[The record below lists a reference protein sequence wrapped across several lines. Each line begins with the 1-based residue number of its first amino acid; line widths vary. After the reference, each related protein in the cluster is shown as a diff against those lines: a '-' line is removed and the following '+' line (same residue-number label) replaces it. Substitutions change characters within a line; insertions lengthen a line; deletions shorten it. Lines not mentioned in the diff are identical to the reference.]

1 MFYLDVLY
9 CATVTIQQLVHTIE
23 RYKYGK
29 KKKQKKKTKN
39 KQRDIKTSV
48 VEHEMKLKRSPS
60 HPHGIKGNKRIT
72 SPLIKY
78 AFCFYLHTDSL
89 KRSVKDV
96 EDEQSESTAVT
107 RNVFL
112 LPVKSKVDSS
122 SVGFFFTLQP
132 YTNFFVFSFH
142 WYKVCLDTSLKKTKN
157 KTKTS
162 KITLVGQTSEPSLRP
177 KK

>member
-1 MFYLDVLY
+1 
-9 CATVTIQQLVHTIE
+9 
-23 RYKYGK
+23 
-29 KKKQKKKTKN
+29 
-39 KQRDIKTSV
+39 
-48 VEHEMKLKRSPS
+48 MKLKRSPS

-122 SVGFFFTLQP
+122 SVGFFHPTAL
-132 YTNFFVFSFH
+132 YKLFVFSFH
-142 WYKVCLDTSLKKTKN
+142 WYKVCLDTSLKKKEEKKNVQNYTRGTNKRTFSETKKIKN
-157 KTKTS
+157 KISGATMS
-162 KITLVGQTSEPSLRP
+162 MHV
-177 KK
+177 

>member
-1 MFYLDVLY
+1 
-9 CATVTIQQLVHTIE
+9 
-23 RYKYGK
+23 
-29 KKKQKKKTKN
+29 
-39 KQRDIKTSV
+39 
-48 VEHEMKLKRSPS
+48 MKLKRSPS

-89 KRSVKDV
+89 KRSVKVV

-122 SVGFFFTLQP
+122 SVGFFSPYSPLQTFLFSP
-132 YTNFFVFSFH
+132 FSSPGHFFKKKKEKKVQNYTRGTNKRTFSE
-142 WYKVCLDTSLKKTKN
+142 TKKIKN
-157 KTKTS
+157 KIRKVA
-162 KITLVGQTSEPSLRP
+162 LP
-177 KK
+177 

>member
-1 MFYLDVLY
+1 
-9 CATVTIQQLVHTIE
+9 
-23 RYKYGK
+23 
-29 KKKQKKKTKN
+29 
-39 KQRDIKTSV
+39 
-48 VEHEMKLKRSPS
+48 MKLKRSPS

-89 KRSVKDV
+89 KRSVKVV

-122 SVGFFFTLQP
+122 SVGFFSTLQP

-142 WYKVCLDTSLKKTKN
+142 WYKVCLDTSLKKEKKKNVQNYTHGTNKRTFSETKKN
-157 KTKTS
+157 KK
-162 KITLVGQTSEPSLRP
+162 
-177 KK
+177 

>member
-1 MFYLDVLY
+1 
-9 CATVTIQQLVHTIE
+9 
-23 RYKYGK
+23 
-29 KKKQKKKTKN
+29 
-39 KQRDIKTSV
+39 
-48 VEHEMKLKRSPS
+48 MKLKRSPS

-89 KRSVKDV
+89 KRSVKVV

-122 SVGFFFTLQP
+122 SVGFLSTLQP

-142 WYKVCLDTSLKKTKN
+142 WSKVCLDTSLKKRKEKKNVQNYTHGTNKRTFSETKKN
-157 KTKTS
+157 KK
-162 KITLVGQTSEPSLRP
+162 
-177 KK
+177 